1 MAVVRRLFALAFVCL
16 ASLGVA
22 QLPDQQ
28 AAARVLGPRWKQ
40 VSRSAGMI
48 FSGTVLSV
56 ETQPAGKDRP
66 LPLILTK
73 FRVDRAIVGV
83 RPGQELTVREW
94 AGAWPLHRAMRG
106 GQRLLIFLY
115 PTSRLGLTSP
125 VGGPLGQVLLS
136 SRGEIVKTSA
146 AEAGVDS
153 AAFAARLKSCPP
165 ENQVG
170 VGVFPG
176 YGVFPQAQCVGE
188 NSVVPPGLESLLP
201 ASPALK
207 RWAKLERPSG
217 AGLSESSVA
226 SLARERVLSPVL
238 KDWAK
243 LERPSGDGFSES
255 SFASIDPKTSAPSLA
270 RKSESSFPSLARE
283 QVLAPALK
291 RCSTQNV
298 TFSANCKA
306 QLQNGLNAALKG
318 CSTQNPTLLAECIY
332 AAPPIVTL
340 RQLERAIRS
349 VRKIKE

>member
-73 FRVDRAIVGV
+73 FRVDRAIAGV
-83 RPGQELTVREW
+83 RPGEVLTVREW
-94 AGAWPLHRAMRG
+94 AGAWSTHRAMRG
-106 GQRLLIFLY
+106 GERLLIFLY
-115 PTSRLGLTSP
+115 PPSRLGLTSP
-125 VGGPLGQVLLS
+125 VGGPLGQVVLG
-136 SRGEIVKTSA
+136 SRGEIVRTSA
-146 AEAGVDS
+146 AEARVDS
-153 AAFAARLKSCPP
+153 TAFAARLKSCPP
-165 ENQVG
+165 ENQIG
-170 VGVFPG
+170 VGVFAG

-188 NSVVPPGLESLLP
+188 NSVVPPGLESFLP
-201 ASPALK
+201 LSPALK

-217 AGLSESSVA
+217 AGFSESSVA

-255 SFASIDPKTSAPSLA
+255 SFASIVPKT
-270 RKSESSFPSLARE
+270 SFPSLARKR
-283 QVLAPALK
+283 VLFPALK
-291 RCSTQNV
+291 RWAKLEHPSGAG
-298 TFSANCKA
+298 FSESSFPWVNRQQVLAHTLKCCANPSRLFPA
-306 QLQNGLNAALKG
+306 DGG
-318 CSTQNPTLLAECIY
+318 V

-349 VRKIKE
+349 VRKNKE

>member
-1 MAVVRRLFALAFVCL
+1 
-16 ASLGVA
+16 
-22 QLPDQQ
+22 
-28 AAARVLGPRWKQ
+28 
-40 VSRSAGMI
+40 MI

-66 LPLILTK
+66 IPLILIK
-73 FRVDRAIVGV
+73 FRVDRAIAGV
-83 RPGQELTVREW
+83 QKGQVLPVREW
-94 AGAWPLHRAMRG
+94 TGAWPTHRAMRG
-106 GQRLLIFLY
+106 GEHLLIFLY
-115 PTSRLGLTSP
+115 PPSRLGLTSP
-125 VGGPLGQVLLS
+125 VGGSLGQVLLS

-146 AEAGVDS
+146 AEADVDS

-170 VGVFPG
+170 VGVFPV

-243 LERPSGDGFSES
+243 LERPSGDGLSES
-255 SFASIDPKTSAPSLA
+255 SFASIVPKT
-270 RKSESSFPSLARE
+270 SFPSLARDR
-283 QVLAPALK
+283 VLFPALK
-291 RCSTQNV
+291 RCSTQNLA
-298 TFSANCKA
+298 FSASCKT
-306 QLQNGLNAALKG
+306 QLQNGLDAALKR
-318 CSTQNPTLLAECIY
+318 CSTQDPTLLAECIY

>member
-1 MAVVRRLFALAFVCL
+1 MAVFRRLFALAFVCL

-28 AAARVLGPRWKQ
+28 AAARVLGLRWKQ
-40 VSRSAGMI
+40 LSRSAGMI

-73 FRVDRAIVGV
+73 FRVDRAIAGV
-83 RPGQELTVREW
+83 QKGQVLPVREW
-94 AGAWPLHRAMRG
+94 TGAWPTHRAMRG
-106 GQRLLIFLY
+106 GEHLLIFLY
-115 PTSRLGLTSP
+115 PPSRLGLTSP

-146 AEAGVDS
+146 AEADVDS

-170 VGVFPG
+170 VGVFPV

-226 SLARERVLSPVL
+226 WVNRQ
-238 KDWAK
+238 
-243 LERPSGDGFSES
+243 
-255 SFASIDPKTSAPSLA
+255 
-270 RKSESSFPSLARE
+270 
-283 QVLAPALK
+283 QVLAHTLKCCANPSRLFPADGG
-291 RCSTQNV
+291 V
-298 TFSANCKA
+298 A
-306 QLQNGLNAALKG
+306 G
-318 CSTQNPTLLAECIY
+318 
-332 AAPPIVTL
+332 PPIVTL

-349 VRKIKE
+349 VRKNKE